1 MNHQKGWACFSN
13 AAQGVFKKPTVPT
26 GSFTL
31 RRSKQPETLG
41 LMGRSY
47 TQPYQQSPLV
57 KEMGI
62 SPAPLGPQMGNSP
75 NVLSGRIQ
83 KSMRPSTRPSTCRT
97 LRSKSAFKDAIGMD
111 HITPCANPSPLSMSM
126 SLPTLPTGQVP
137 TFPLTPSDNGEQ
149 AATQWTSVPNTPLP
163 FGQAMVPPMSALPHH
178 LNFSNIPVIRHMFLE
193 NDLTWVN
200 DSSLPQS
207 AKEFAANMPHVTK
220 S

>member
-1 MNHQKGWACFSN
+1 MFFLVVSRSQCA
-13 AAQGVFKKPTVPT
+13 
-26 GSFTL
+26 L
-31 RRSKQPETLG
+31 RRALRLAVRCE
-41 LMGRSY
+41 
-47 TQPYQQSPLV
+47 V
-57 KEMGI
+57 
-62 SPAPLGPQMGNSP
+62 N
-75 NVLSGRIQ
+75 
-83 KSMRPSTRPSTCRT
+83 RPSRT
-97 LRSKSAFKDAIGMD
+97 LSVWT
-111 HITPCANPSPLSMSM
+111 TPCANPSPLSMSM